1 DSDDEGIPDRQGT
14 HIMGLCK
21 AFGHKF
27 CSLPRRM
34 PCQPVIP
41 NAPLASGGNIA
52 CGELIW
58 RKASNALEAY

>member
-1 DSDDEGIPDRQGT
+1 
-14 HIMGLCK
+14 MGLSR

-27 CSLPRRM
+27 CSLLRKM

-52 CGELIW
+52 FRELIW
-58 RKASNALEAY
+58 RKASNTLEAY